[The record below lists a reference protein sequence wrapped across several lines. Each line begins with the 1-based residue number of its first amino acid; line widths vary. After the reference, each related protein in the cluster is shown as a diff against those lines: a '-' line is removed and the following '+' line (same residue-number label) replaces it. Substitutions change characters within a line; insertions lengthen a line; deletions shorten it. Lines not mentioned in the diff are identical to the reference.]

1 MQVSYE
7 IPFQAILFPEIQSS
21 LPGTQGAQSGPRTGP
36 DVLEDREEPITETP
50 TKQITE
56 LSIQQRRLL

>member
-21 LPGTQGAQSGPRTGP
+21 LPGTQEARSGPRTGL
-36 DVLEDREEPITETP
+36 DALKEREEPTTRTP
-50 TKQITE
+50 KKQITKF
-56 LSIQQRRLL
+56 SIQQLRIL